1 MLSKKNIL
9 PLILLFAITTVFIGA
24 ETYYYILKKQENLL
38 NSIYKTTHLNI
49 INTTE
54 NLIKDKLNT
63 T

>member
-38 NSIYKTTHLNI
+38 KFYI
-49 INTTE
+49 IIFNY
-54 NLIKDKLNT
+54 
-63 T
+63 